1 MNEHTTVS
9 AKQLCTLVFLSLA
22 VDMAVRPF
30 TSGGSAGAQ
39 IAILAAVL
47 NTAVVSIL
55 LLPVLGLLRREA
67 FTTLKGGV
75 TFGSKALLTL
85 SAVLFAAGGA
95 AAMVRSEAFF
105 RYVSEPMPQLLVY
118 GLFLLVVFY
127 ALRCGLESIVRVLG
141 LAAGLF
147 LLSMALMLVSNL
159 GGMHLS
165 NLTFQPFDFPE
176 VLRTAA
182 RGFTLPPELP
192 LFCLL
197 SLHANREKRRPLLK
211 TLALLCVFYIGLT
224 FCSEAVLGMK
234 AQLQQQ
240 TIHTLSRLGSISVFR
255 RLDALHIAAW
265 MLAELCKVAAL
276 AYGVQSAL
284 TPLLPHSQRGG
295 KTCGYAVGLL
305 AVLLAVCA
313 GAPPETLR
321 AVLTAGTA
329 VLLACTVVYGCV
341 MEGFY
346 AKKRV

>member
-95 AAMVRSEAFF
+95 AAMVRSEALF
-105 RYVSEPMPQLLVY
+105 RYVSDEPMPQLLVY

-127 ALRCGLESIVRVLG
+127 ALRCGLEGIVRVLG

-182 RGFTLPPELP
+182 RGFTLPPEFLLFIESP
-192 LFCLL
+192 LMFWFSASGGFL
-197 SLHANREKRRPLLK
+197 SVVRFFIGAVRLIQAEKRFFAGERYFVQLRVRPTRVLS
-211 TLALLCVFYIGLT
+211 FSRS
-224 FCSEAVLGMK
+224 CSAFTG
-234 AQLQQQ
+234 
-240 TIHTLSRLGSISVFR
+240 
-255 RLDALHIAAW
+255 
-265 MLAELCKVAAL
+265 
-276 AYGVQSAL
+276 
-284 TPLLPHSQRGG
+284 
-295 KTCGYAVGLL
+295 CGASS
-305 AVLLAVCA
+305 
-313 GAPPETLR
+313 
-321 AVLTAGTA
+321 
-329 VLLACTVVYGCV
+329 
-341 MEGFY
+341 
-346 AKKRV
+346 

>member
-85 SAVLFAAGGA
+85 SAVLFAARGSGSDGAFRGVFSLCERRADA
-95 AAMVRSEAFF
+95 AAVGIRAVSSCGVLCAAVRAGRHRTCARS
-105 RYVSEPMPQLLVY
+105 
-118 GLFLLVVFY
+118 
-127 ALRCGLESIVRVLG
+127 
-141 LAAGLF
+141 AAGLF

-240 TIHTLSRLGSISVFR
+240 TIHTLSRLGQHFCIPPSGCSAHCCV
-255 RLDALHIAAW
+255 DAGGA
-265 MLAELCKVAAL
+265 
-276 AYGVQSAL
+276 GV
-284 TPLLPHSQRGG
+284 R
-295 KTCGYAVGLL
+295 
-305 AVLLAVCA
+305 
-313 GAPPETLR
+313 
-321 AVLTAGTA
+321 
-329 VLLACTVVYGCV
+329 
-341 MEGFY
+341 
-346 AKKRV
+346 

>member
-105 RYVSEPMPQLLVY
+105 RYVSDEPMPQLLVY

-182 RGFTLPPELP
+182 RG
-192 LFCLL
+192 LL

>member
-105 RYVSEPMPQLLVY
+105 RYVSDEPMPQLLVY

-265 MLAELCKVAAL
+265 MLAELCK
-276 AYGVQSAL
+276 
-284 TPLLPHSQRGG
+284 
-295 KTCGYAVGLL
+295 
-305 AVLLAVCA
+305 
-313 GAPPETLR
+313 
-321 AVLTAGTA
+321 
-329 VLLACTVVYGCV
+329 
-341 MEGFY
+341 
-346 AKKRV
+346 

>member
-95 AAMVRSEAFF
+95 AAMVRSEA
-105 RYVSEPMPQLLVY
+105 MPQLLVY

-182 RGFTLPPELP
+182 
-192 LFCLL
+192 
-197 SLHANREKRRPLLK
+197 AIEKNP
-211 TLALLCVFYIGLT
+211 FY
-224 FCSEAVLGMK
+224 
-234 AQLQQQ
+234 
-240 TIHTLSRLGSISVFR
+240 
-255 RLDALHIAAW
+255 
-265 MLAELCKVAAL
+265 
-276 AYGVQSAL
+276 
-284 TPLLPHSQRGG
+284 
-295 KTCGYAVGLL
+295 
-305 AVLLAVCA
+305 
-313 GAPPETLR
+313 
-321 AVLTAGTA
+321 
-329 VLLACTVVYGCV
+329 
-341 MEGFY
+341 
-346 AKKRV
+346 

>member
-105 RYVSEPMPQLLVY
+105 RYVSDEPMPQLLVY

-159 GGMHLS
+159 GGVHLS

-197 SLHANREKRRPLLK
+197 SLHANRGTRRPL
-211 TLALLCVFYIGLT
+211 V
-224 FCSEAVLGMK
+224 
-234 AQLQQQ
+234 
-240 TIHTLSRLGSISVFR
+240 
-255 RLDALHIAAW
+255 
-265 MLAELCKVAAL
+265 
-276 AYGVQSAL
+276 
-284 TPLLPHSQRGG
+284 
-295 KTCGYAVGLL
+295 
-305 AVLLAVCA
+305 
-313 GAPPETLR
+313 
-321 AVLTAGTA
+321 
-329 VLLACTVVYGCV
+329 
-341 MEGFY
+341 
-346 AKKRV
+346 

>member
-105 RYVSEPMPQLLVY
+105 RYVSDEPMPQLLVY

-127 ALRCGLESIVRVLG
+127 ALRCGLE
-141 LAAGLF
+141 
-147 LLSMALMLVSNL
+147 
-159 GGMHLS
+159 
-165 NLTFQPFDFPE
+165 D
-176 VLRTAA
+176 RTCA
-182 RGFTLPPELP
+182 RSG
-192 LFCLL
+192 
-197 SLHANREKRRPLLK
+197 RRPLF
-211 TLALLCVFYIGLT
+211 TLYGTDAGLQPGRHA
-224 FCSEAVLGMK
+224 SVEPY
-234 AQLQQQ
+234 
-240 TIHTLSRLGSISVFR
+240 LSAI
-255 RLDALHIAAW
+255 
-265 MLAELCKVAAL
+265 
-276 AYGVQSAL
+276 
-284 TPLLPHSQRGG
+284 
-295 KTCGYAVGLL
+295 
-305 AVLLAVCA
+305 
-313 GAPPETLR
+313 
-321 AVLTAGTA
+321 
-329 VLLACTVVYGCV
+329 
-341 MEGFY
+341 
-346 AKKRV
+346 